1 MKTQLLFAAIAIAVV
16 IAGLCAALGPRAVLE
31 AVLEP
36 IKNYAE
42 RNLVLFAI
50 DKELHN
56 RVKVQRVIEPLA
68 IGANA
73 TKTGKIIDRS
83 GYDGVE
89 FLASYG
95 RVTTTGTIVTL
106 VVFEGDVT
114 GTMTSVADAD
124 LLGTEA
130 LASLP
135 VQASA
140 RTSEVGKNVSKRVGY
155 KGRKRYVRVDAVG
168 TGTTS
173 VGCVSVEALLFN
185 PGSGIPTNP

>member
-1 MKTQLLFAAIAIAVV
+1 M
-16 IAGLCAALGPRAVLE
+16 
-31 AVLEP
+31 
-36 IKNYAE
+36 
-42 RNLVLFAI
+42 NLAR
-50 DKELHN
+50 DAHN
-56 RVKVQRVIEPLA
+56 QVKVQRVIAPLA

-73 TKTGKIIDRS
+73 TKTGKIIDRK
-83 GYDGVE
+83 GYSGVE

-95 RVTTTGTIVTL
+95 AVTTTGTIVTL

-135 VQASA
+135 VQATA

-155 KGRKRYVRVDAVG
+155 KGNKRYVRVDAVQ

-185 PGSGIPTNP
+185 PENAPTTNP